1 MKIPKQAIEF
11 IVNRFHVGTPD
22 EAIATDI
29 RRRVRSSRA
38 AGVTQACETAM
49 VSYALKVH
57 HKNQAMYNH
66 VMGGLA

>member
-29 RRRVRSSRA
+29 RRRVRS
-38 AGVTQACETAM
+38 GVTQACETAM

>member
-11 IVNRFHVGTPD
+11 IVNRFHAGTSD

-29 RRRVRSSRA
+29 RRRARHNV
-38 AGVTQACETAM
+38 GVTEATILRM

-57 HKNQAMYNH
+57 HANQALYNH
-66 VMGGLA
+66 VMGGIR